1 MHFSIILIIMENR
14 KPNIVIIGGIETGK
28 TSTIQMLWEDY
39 VISYNFENGI
49 HEFEISEMLEG
60 RETVDFNVYELP
72 RINYTSTEWI
82 NKSGIQE
89 HLESADVI
97 LYILTCD
104 EVAINSRR
112 VYLENI
118 LGNIKLKK
126 DVVFLIAFGMADW
139 ILFPKAAQDFAEL
152 EEKQPEL
159 SNVSTLL
166 KTINLVHSEFAAFT
180 KFDSTFSVA
189 SIIPYSNYLEWNLNE
204 LKHQIWNG
212 IVLSINNQIFDE
224 SIPTIV
230 LSGKTGCGKTS
241 TINAL
246 WNKKLA
252 TNKTASCTKFP
263 AVMHIKDEFE
273 GKKIEFNL
281 VDLPGIAESLEA
293 NSLYRD
299 FYYNFINKASVLICL
314 TQADRRAYKQDQL
327 FYSELISNNILR
339 NNQKIVLGINQA
351 DLLFKDMEHL
361 DGVDLSTIN
370 ETDTILIE
378 KVNDFYE
385 NVFAEIFSE
394 FDNVSKESV
403 IIYSVM
409 QDWHLNQ
416 LKNKLYSLMFI

>member
-1 MHFSIILIIMENR
+1 MEHNR
-14 KPNIVIIGGIETGK
+14 PNVVIIGGIETGK
-28 TSTIQMLWEDY
+28 TTTIQMLWEDF
-39 VISYNFENGI
+39 VTSYDFEDGI
-49 HEFEISEMLEG
+49 HEFGVSEMLEG

-82 NKSGIQE
+82 NKKGIRE

-97 LYILTCD
+97 IYILTCD

-112 VYLENI
+112 NYLEKIFENI
-118 LGNIKLKK
+118 ELKK

-139 ILFPKAAQDFAEL
+139 LLFPKSAQDL
-152 EEKQPEL
+152 EESEVKQPEL
-159 SNVSTLL
+159 SDVSNLL
-166 KTINLVHSEFAAFT
+166 KTINLVHSEFSSFS

-189 SIIPYSNYLEWNLNE
+189 SIIPYSNYLEWNLDE

-212 IVLSINNQIFDE
+212 IVLSINNQIFDD

-241 TINAL
+241 TINSL

-252 TNKTASCTKFP
+252 TNRVASCTKFP
-263 AVMHIKDEFE
+263 AVMHIIDDYE
-273 GKKIEFNL
+273 GKRIEFNL

-327 FYSELISNNILR
+327 FYKELIANKILR

-351 DLLFKDMEHL
+351 DLLFKDSDHL
-361 DGVDLSTIN
+361 DGINLSTIKEN
-370 ETDTILIE
+370 DTILVE
-378 KVNDFYE
+378 KVDDFYD
-385 NVFAEIFSE
+385 NVFSDIFEE
-394 FDNVSKESV
+394 FSNVTKESV
-403 IIYSVM
+403 VVYSVM
-409 QDWHLNQ
+409 QNWHLNQ
-416 LKNKLYSLMFI
+416 LKTKLYSLISN